1 MGIPKPLVQTN
12 QAFIFISVLL
22 ALFIHKAILIIP
34 LTIGIFTLITKQNPI
49 ISIGKRWLSKPLN
62 KYPQEDK
69 DRQIFNQWIA
79 TICIGLST
87 LFFYFGLNVLGYV
100 FSIMV
105 LAASGIALMGFC
117 IGCFIRYRYLMW
129 KHKRANVQS

>member
-12 QAFIFISVLL
+12 QAFIFISVLS

-34 LTIGIFTLITKQNPI
+34 LTIGIYTLITKQNPI
-49 ISIGKRWLSKPLN
+49 ISIGKQLLSKPLN
-62 KYPQEDK
+62 EYPQEDK
-69 DRQIFNQWIA
+69 EQQIFNQWIA
-79 TICIGLST
+79 TIFIGLST

-105 LAASGIALMGFC
+105 MAASGIALMGFC

-129 KHKRANVQS
+129 KHKRTQVQS

>member
-34 LTIGIFTLITKQNPI
+34 LTIGIYTLITKQNPI

-62 KYPQEDK
+62 EYPQEDK
-69 DRQIFNQWIA
+69 DQQIFNQWIA